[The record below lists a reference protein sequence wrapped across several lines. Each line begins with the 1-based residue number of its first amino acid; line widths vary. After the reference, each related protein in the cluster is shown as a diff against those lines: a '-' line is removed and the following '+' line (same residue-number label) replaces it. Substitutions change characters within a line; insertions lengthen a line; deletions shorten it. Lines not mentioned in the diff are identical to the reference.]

1 LIPSSGLGE
10 PSKHSRKTLSLEIRR
25 LLRGQ
30 VGRGDTVN
38 VLVGIALFLS
48 FFLNP
53 QPDVLSSPLFF
64 PGVRKLTV
72 RLIVPPKNLSNLV

>member
-1 LIPSSGLGE
+1 M
-10 PSKHSRKTLSLEIRR
+10 
-25 LLRGQ
+25 Q
-30 VGRGDTVN
+30 VGKGDTVN

-53 QPDVLSSPLFF
+53 QPDVLSSPLFY

-72 RLIVPPKNLSNLV
+72 RGPKYEKYQVNKGHRKIEQNVSSNDPCSIRVISG

>member
-1 LIPSSGLGE
+1 VIPSSGLRE

-25 LLRGQ
+25 LLRVQ
-30 VGRGDTVN
+30 VGKGDTVN

-53 QPDVLSSPLFF
+53 QPDVLSFPLFF

-72 RLIVPPKNLSNLV
+72 RLPVPPKNIVHLV